1 MAKSVLELA
10 VDTGK
15 WEGGIRKAQT
25 ALNNFTKDQGG
36 LQQALQKNSG
46 KVKDFLSIMGN
57 VESKANTAKG
67 KMNDYKTVIAQ
78 LDSMQRQL
86 NETDRQAFGADFQR
100 AIDAAREKFRQAK
113 DEVDEL
119 NRSLNDVKAPQI
131 GNINVGGGGGLL
143 GGLDLKGMAG
153 GLIGFTSVAGA
164 VMMAANAL
172 KGALENNIET
182 AKNFE
187 VSMSHLSSLTG
198 LTGEKLDYLKQK
210 AIDLGGSTTQ
220 SASQVAESFMLIGSK
235 MPELLNDA
243 DALSQVT
250 EAAIRLAEASGGTVT
265 ESANALTASLN
276 IMGEGADQANR
287 YINVLAA
294 GSQKGT
300 RSIDELSTIVFRAGQ
315 SAHSS
320 GMSFEELI
328 AIAASGTKEFDSAE
342 SAGQGLSKLFVQLE
356 KQGNDKLKPSVVGV
370 TEAIR
375 NLTEANFSQVEAIKL
390 FTVNGAAAY
399 RSIIDNKDAILETLP
414 AITGTNT
421 ALEQAATNTAN
432 LDGALKNLS
441 SAWEKLNLTLN
452 SSNSELTHAVQK
464 LTDLVNM
471 MTAGV
476 NACKDMSDAWDDA
489 MGAMS
494 TSIANFLRQSGFKEL
509 AEYWD
514 KFDKFA
520 SGLGFGGEGSKN
532 NTNTNKGTGKKYRNR
547 ATGKVGNSVE
557 EVRTVV
563 YKGADGKIYKTL
575 EEARKAGNKTVTK
588 TYDDSTLKGIR
599 AHINALKEER
609 LKVDADSQ
617 AYANLTAE
625 ITRLEAKLK
634 NPKTPKATKTEKTEE
649 QLNTEK
655 IRKLTEEYR
664 SATDDRKTAI
674 QEEIRALQ
682 VRNDEIKRLNDEAMG
697 ILKPLRKDEQATY
710 TVTVDKSQLDDLK
723 KELPE
728 DATIVETVKIDAP
741 ASVEIPVNV
750 EQPEPVKVDA
760 PDKVTLTITAD
771 TASVDKSI
779 NDILRRYDGVKRE
792 VESKPMQMQ
801 VGYAGASSAA
811 IDAWIK
817 STKDSL
823 SKAEFGTDLYNSL
836 TANLADVTSFK
847 NLMEQWVKAGLD
859 ASQFPS
865 EELWEK
871 IIGGDGDVIPD
882 ETWQNLINEI
892 NAKLATI
899 SDQIEPITINFKTG
913 DISKVTNKVKEVK
926 ENGDAT
932 ADAWRSASDVIGNI
946 GNVFEQ
952 IEDPGKKVAGLIA
965 QAIAS
970 VASAM
975 AKSLSSSATVWDFI
989 AGAAA
994 GTATMVST
1002 INAIKQN
1009 TEYHAGGGIAGM
1021 PNFKPR
1027 GTDTIPAMLTPG
1039 EIILNHAQANNV
1051 ANDLQQNSNNG
1062 GGFQGQPYLQSETI
1076 WLGVGNHLK
1085 RTGQGEII
1093 TSKNIH
1099 KYIH

>member
-67 KMNDYKTVIAQ
+67 KMNDYKNVIAQ

-86 NETDRQAFGADFQR
+86 NETDRHAFGADFQR

-119 NRSLNDVKAPQI
+119 NRSLNDVKAPQM
-131 GNINVGGGGGLL
+131 GNVGGGLL

-153 GLIGFTSVAGA
+153 GLVGFSSVAGGA
-164 VMMAANAL
+164 MMAANAL
-172 KGALENNIET
+172 KGAVENNIET

-187 VSMSHLSSLTG
+187 LSMSHLSSLTG
-198 LTGEKLDYLKQK
+198 LTGEKLDYLKKK

-220 SASQVAESFMLIGSK
+220 SASQVAEAFMLIGSK

-432 LDGALKNLS
+432 LDGALKSLS

-452 SSNSELTHAVQK
+452 DNNSELTHAVQK

-471 MTAGV
+471 MTDGV

-509 AEYWD
+509 AEFWD

-520 SGLGFGGEGSKN
+520 SGLGFGGEGSNN
-532 NTNTNKGTGKKYRNR
+532 NTNTNNGTGKKYRNR

-563 YKGADGKIYKTL
+563 YKGTDGKIYKTL

-634 NPKTPKATKTEKTEE
+634 NPKTPKAPKADKS
-649 QLNTEK
+649 LK
-655 IRKLTEEYR
+655 DAFKLDKVEGLSGYEMAV
-664 SATDDRKTAI
+664 S
-674 QEEIRALQ
+674 
-682 VRNDEIKRLNDEAMG
+682 VRMPSIDEIKTLISQRTKELNNSDDAFKRIE
-697 ILKPLRKDEQATY
+697 LRADIE
-710 TVTVDKSQLDDLK
+710 DLKSQLA
-723 KELPE
+723 ELTADPL
-728 DATIVETVKIDAP
+728 KIDI
-741 ASVEIPVNV
+741 VF
-750 EQPEPVKVDA
+750 PESYKKGA
-760 PDKVTLTITAD
+760 KSGNDKPK
-771 TASVDKSI
+771 DK
-779 NDILRRYDGVKRE
+779 N
-792 VESKPMQMQ
+792 
-801 VGYAGASSAA
+801 
-811 IDAWIK
+811 
-817 STKDSL
+817 
-823 SKAEFGTDLYNSL
+823 
-836 TANLADVTSFK
+836 
-847 NLMEQWVKAGLD
+847 
-859 ASQFPS
+859 
-865 EELWEK
+865 
-871 IIGGDGDVIPD
+871 
-882 ETWQNLINEI
+882 
-892 NAKLATI
+892 
-899 SDQIEPITINFKTG
+899 KTF
-913 DISKVTNKVKEVK
+913 D
-926 ENGDAT
+926 D
-932 ADAWRSASDVIGNI
+932 ASDVVSGLSSIKSGLEGLGVDFGDDFNR
-946 GNVFEQ
+946 VFEAIQ
-952 IEDPGKKVAGLIA
+952 GVMSIISGVIAVNDVIQTGLLSDIA
-965 QAIAS
+965 TNTTVSAATS
-970 VASAM
+970 VIP
-975 AKSLSSSATVWDFI
+975 FFH
-989 AGAAA
+989 
-994 GTATMVST
+994 
-1002 INAIKQN
+1002 N
-1009 TEYHAGGGIAGM
+1009 GGIVHAANGIIVPGA
-1021 PNFKPR
+1021 PNGGR
-1027 GTDTIPAMLTPG
+1027 DTVPAMLSPQ
-1039 EIILNHAQANNV
+1039 EVVLNAGQAANV
-1051 ANDLQQNSNNG
+1051 AEQLQSNSNG

-1099 KYIH
+1099 KYIS

>member
-67 KMNDYKTVIAQ
+67 KMNDYKNVIAQ

-119 NRSLNDVKAPQI
+119 NRSLNDVKAPQM
-131 GNINVGGGGGLL
+131 GNVGGGLL

-153 GLIGFTSVAGA
+153 GLVGFSSVAGGA
-164 VMMAANAL
+164 MMAANAL
-172 KGALENNIET
+172 KGAVENNIET

-198 LTGEKLDYLKQK
+198 LTGEKLDYLKKK

-276 IMGEGADQANR
+276 IMGEGADQAMR

-328 AIAASGTKEFDSAE
+328 AIATSGTKEFDSAE

-370 TEAIR
+370 TEAIK
-375 NLTEANFSQVEAIKL
+375 NLTDANLSQVEAIKL

-432 LDGALKNLS
+432 LDGAIKSLD
-441 SAWEKLNLTLN
+441 SAWERFNLTLN
-452 SSNSELTHAVQK
+452 DSNGPITEVVTTLTSM
-464 LTDLVNM
+464 LNTTTDLIVE
-471 MTAGV
+471 V
-476 NACKDMSDAWDDA
+476 
-489 MGAMS
+489 
-494 TSIANFLRQSGFKEL
+494 KEL
-509 AEYWD
+509 GGA
-514 KFDKFA
+514 
-520 SGLGFGGEGSKN
+520 FGWIAKVVKDSALKPLKDLQLYLVTIKAAVDQLKN
-532 NTNTNKGTGKKYRNR
+532 MAGGGKDDNTGKKTVYRNR

-563 YKGADGKIYKTL
+563 YKGTDGKIYKTL

-634 NPKTPKATKTEKTEE
+634 NPKTPKAPKADKS
-649 QLNTEK
+649 LK
-655 IRKLTEEYR
+655 DAFKLDKVEGLSGYEMAV
-664 SATDDRKTAI
+664 S
-674 QEEIRALQ
+674 
-682 VRNDEIKRLNDEAMG
+682 VRMPSIDEIKTLISQRTKELNSSDDVFKRIE
-697 ILKPLRKDEQATY
+697 LRADIE
-710 TVTVDKSQLDDLK
+710 DLKSQLA
-723 KELPE
+723 ELTADPL
-728 DATIVETVKIDAP
+728 KIDI
-741 ASVEIPVNV
+741 VF
-750 EQPEPVKVDA
+750 PESYK
-760 PDKVTLTITAD
+760 K
-771 TASVDKSI
+771 
-779 NDILRRYDGVKRE
+779 G
-792 VESKPMQMQ
+792 
-801 VGYAGASSAA
+801 
-811 IDAWIK
+811 
-817 STKDSL
+817 
-823 SKAEFGTDLYNSL
+823 
-836 TANLADVTSFK
+836 
-847 NLMEQWVKAGLD
+847 
-859 ASQFPS
+859 
-865 EELWEK
+865 
-871 IIGGDGDVIPD
+871 
-882 ETWQNLINEI
+882 
-892 NAKLATI
+892 
-899 SDQIEPITINFKTG
+899 
-913 DISKVTNKVKEVK
+913 NKVKEM
-926 ENGDAT
+926 GDAT
-932 ADAWRSASDVIGNI
+932 AEAWRSASDVIGNI

-952 IEDPGKKVAGLIA
+952 IEDPGAKVAGLIA

-975 AKSLSSSATVWDFI
+975 AKSLSGSATVWDFI

-994 GTATMVST
+994 GTAAMIST
-1002 INAIKQN
+1002 INAIKAN
-1009 TEYHAGGGIAGM
+1009 TEYHADGGIAGM

-1039 EIILNHAQANNV
+1039 EVILSHGMANNV
-1051 ANDLQQNSNNG
+1051 ARDLQQNSNNG

-1099 KYIH
+1099 KYIS